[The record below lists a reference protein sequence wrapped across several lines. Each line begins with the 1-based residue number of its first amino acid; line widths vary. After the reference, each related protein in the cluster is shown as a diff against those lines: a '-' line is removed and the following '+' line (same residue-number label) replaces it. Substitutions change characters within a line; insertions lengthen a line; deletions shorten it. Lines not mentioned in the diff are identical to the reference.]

1 MKSPLIGISNENSKV
16 PLYIRISEK
25 LKTWISDGQYLP
37 GAKVPSVREMST
49 KLRVSV
55 STILQSYDLLEA
67 QGFIEARP
75 QSGYYVKLRQG
86 PSPENDIRSNPRSGP
101 RFVES
106 DNALLDVIRSCG
118 ASDLIPLGGAVIHW
132 SLFPADA
139 LQKSLMKVA
148 REKWPECMK
157 YERGVGYWLLRQM
170 LAQRG
175 HEMGCQVA
183 PESVLITNGCME
195 ALHLAL
201 RAVTQP
207 GDTVAVES
215 PTYYAIIRAIEGLN
229 LKILELPTSSQQ
241 GLDLEAFEEKLKKF
255 SITAALVTPNFLNPL
270 GSLMSD
276 ENKEKLVHLCAKY
289 NVALIEDDIYAE
301 LKFEGARPLSLKSF
315 DKKDQVIYC
324 SSFSK
329 TLNPGYRVGWM
340 IPPKKLF
347 EKIEILKSSLT
358 VTTNSP
364 GQMAIAD
371 FFQNHNYDRS
381 LRKLRQTL
389 AQNMRLV
396 QQKAKLY
403 FPEGTKVTEPEGGC
417 LVWVEFPNEVK
428 GVELHQKALKER
440 ISVIPGPVFSSNG
453 KYQNCI
459 RLNCG
464 NPWSEQIDKALLKIG
479 QLAHEM
485 IEIR

>member
-1 MKSPLIGISNENSKV
+1 MKSPLLEISNE
-16 PLYIRISEK
+16 PLYVRVCEK
-25 LKTWISDGQYLP
+25 LKTWIQEGQYRP
-37 GAKVPSVREMST
+37 GDKVPSVRELSS

-55 STILQSYDLLEA
+55 STVLQSYNVLEA

-75 QSGYYVKLRQG
+75 QSGYYVKLRQI
-86 PSPENDIRSNPRSGP
+86 PSRENEIKSNPRAGP

-118 ASDLIPLGGAVIHW
+118 DSELVPLGGAVIHW
-132 SLFPADA
+132 SLFPSDA
-139 LQKSLMKVA
+139 LQKSLLKVT

-157 YERGVGYWLLRQM
+157 YERGVGYWPLRNM

-175 HEMGCQVA
+175 LEMGYQVEA
-183 PESVLITNGCME
+183 HSVLITNGCME
-195 ALHLAL
+195 ALNLAL
-201 RAVTQP
+201 KAVTKP

-215 PTYYAIIRAIEGLN
+215 PTYYAIIRAIEALN

-255 SITAALVTPNFLNPL
+255 PVAAALVTPNFLNPL
-270 GSLMSD
+270 GSLMPD
-276 ENKEKLVHLCAKY
+276 ENKERLVGLCAKH
-289 NVALIEDDIYAE
+289 NVTLIEDDIYAE
-301 LKFEGARPLSLKSF
+301 LKFQGSRPLALKSF
-315 DKKDQVIYC
+315 DKKDQVIFC

-329 TLNPGYRVGWM
+329 TLTPGYRVGWM

-347 EKIEILKSSLT
+347 ERIEVLKSSLT

-364 GQMAIAD
+364 AQLAIAD

-389 AQNMRLV
+389 AQNMQLI
-396 QQKAKLY
+396 QQKVKLY
-403 FPEGTKVTEPEGGC
+403 SPEGTKVTEPEGGC
-417 LVWVEFPNEVK
+417 LVWVEFPQEVN
-428 GVELHQKALKER
+428 GVELHQIALKER

-453 KYQNCI
+453 KYQNCV

-464 NPWSEQIDKALLKIG
+464 NPWSEQIDKALLRIG
-479 QLAHEM
+479 QLAHQM
-485 IEIR
+485 IRK